1 MIFNNFKRIVIGDK
15 GLILKF
21 KNKEQKMITFSEIN
35 KIFIKVKK
43 VPVKYIV
50 LFVGLSLCVVLLLL
64 WIYGFNLV
72 AFSPFFLILVG
83 VIKLNGYKTYVL
95 NIKLKNGSSVI
106 QPIPLKSKNKTIED
120 IYLVRKVLLGI
131 Y

>member
-1 MIFNNFKRIVIGDK
+1 MIFNNFKKIVIGDK

-21 KNKEQKMITFSEIN
+21 KNKEPKVISFSEIN

-50 LFVGLSLCVVLLLL
+50 LFVSLSLCVVLFLL

-83 VIKLNGYKTYVL
+83 VIKLNSYKTYVL
-95 NIKLKNGSSVI
+95 KIKLKNGSSVI

>member
-21 KNKEQKMITFSEIN
+21 KNKEPKVISFSEIN

-83 VIKLNGYKTYVL
+83 VIKLNSYKTYVL
-95 NIKLKNGSSVI
+95 KIKLKNGSSVI

>member
-21 KNKEQKMITFSEIN
+21 KNKEPKVISFSEIN

-50 LFVGLSLCVVLLLL
+50 LFVGLSLCIVLLLL

-83 VIKLNGYKTYVL
+83 VIKLNSYKTYVL
-95 NIKLKNGSSVI
+95 KIKLKNGSSVI